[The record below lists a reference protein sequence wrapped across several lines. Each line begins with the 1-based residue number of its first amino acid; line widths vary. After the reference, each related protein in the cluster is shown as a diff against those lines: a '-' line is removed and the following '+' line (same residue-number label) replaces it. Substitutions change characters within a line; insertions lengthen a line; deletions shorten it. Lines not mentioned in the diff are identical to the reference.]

1 MREIKFRAWNKQT
14 RRMEDVR
21 QINFF
26 DSEMLNGNS
35 EWYSLRHIELL
46 QHTGLNDKNGKEIY
60 EGDILLS
67 VNENGVFLQE
77 IGYGEDEKEYT
88 EILNGFKIVNGRG
101 LDIDFWDSKLQGNDV
116 YLVEKYNIPVSEY
129 EGEKYIEDGWWIV
142 GNIYEHPKL
151 LENEK

>member
-60 EGDILLS
+60 EGDIIQ
-67 VNENGVFLQE
+67 VD
-77 IGYGEDEKEYT
+77 GYGNKEIYT
-88 EILNGFKIVNGRG
+88 VSYRYGRYV
-101 LDIDFWDSKLQGNDV
+101 LEAKD
-116 YLVEKYNIPVSEY
+116 LVEGFLDVDDDFLEV
-129 EGEKYIEDGWWIV
+129 V
-142 GNIYEHPKL
+142 GNIYENPKL

>member
-14 RRMEDVR
+14 RRMEEVK
-21 QINFF
+21 QINLF
-26 DSEMLNGNS
+26 DDEMLNGRLV
-35 EWYSLRHIELL
+35 WYSLRHAELL
-46 QHTGLNDKNGKEIY
+46 QYTGLQDKNGKEIY
-60 EGDILLS
+60 EGDIIFS

-77 IGYGEDEKEYT
+77 IGFGEDEKEYT
-88 EILNGFKIVNGRG
+88 EFLNGFKIVNGRR

-116 YLVEKYNIPVSEY
+116 YLVEKYNIPVSECK
-129 EGEKYIEDGWWIV
+129 GEKYIEDGWWVV

>member
-35 EWYSLRHIELL
+35 EWYSLRHTELL
-46 QHTGLNDKNGKEIY
+46 QYTGLQDKNGIEIY
-60 EGDILLS
+60 EGDIVSWKNKDEDTLKYAK
-67 VNENGVFLQE
+67 VF
-77 IGYGEDEKEYT
+77 
-88 EILNGFKIVNGRG
+88 F
-101 LDIDFWDSKLQGNDV
+101 
-116 YLVEKYNIPVSEY
+116 
-129 EGEKYIEDGWWIV
+129 EDGAFRLYNTYFELKSYENLAVI
-142 GNIYEHPKL
+142 GNIYENPKL